1 MALLDEFVWKSRMT
15 GDCHVRFCEK
25 LGGKFPG
32 LTRLVPR
39 GTYNDGGRPTV
50 AASKVEATNNQ
61 CLLFSR
67 KMGVVV
73 SVTGKGEN

>member
-1 MALLDEFVWKSRMT
+1 MLRRTHGHEVK
-15 GDCHVRFCEK
+15 RF
-25 LGGKFPG
+25 GKIFTVYKTF
-32 LTRLVPR
+32 LSVTRRTRIVPR